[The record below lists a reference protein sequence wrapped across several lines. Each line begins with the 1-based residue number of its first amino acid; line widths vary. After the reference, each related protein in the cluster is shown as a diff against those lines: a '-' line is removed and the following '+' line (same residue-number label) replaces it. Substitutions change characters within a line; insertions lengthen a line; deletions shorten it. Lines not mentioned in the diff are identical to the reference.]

1 MPEEMTVA
9 DVVAEL
15 QLTNSQLQVLTEE
28 VQAMKE
34 YNWDVGNSIGIC
46 TCLLFVLAL
55 FAVRNLVMSWVKR
68 GVKDV

>member
-1 MPEEMTVA
+1 MPEEMTLA

-15 QLTNSQLQVLTEE
+15 QQTNAYLETLTEE
-28 VQAMKE
+28 VVSVKE

-46 TCLLFVLAL
+46 ICLLFVVAL
-55 FAVRNLVMSWVKR
+55 FAVRNLILSFAKK